1 MDVLSFYYFV
11 FMSGGMKK
19 APSPL
24 PVLRQKGRSCN
35 SLLRGTTRFPPF
47 AQAAGGTQTP

>member
-19 APSPL
+19 SSVPSACS
-24 PVLRQKGRSCN
+24 QAKGTK
-35 SLLRGTTRFPPF
+35 L
-47 AQAAGGTQTP
+47 